1 MPYDIPTLPALIT
14 RTEAD
19 FERNAPDAL
28 RRSDAKAAARAHSGT
43 AFELYGYQQ
52 WIAKQSHPATC
63 DEENLLRWADWR
75 LEKGRTAAVA
85 ATGPIAVTGVSGSL
99 VDAGVVY
106 QYEDGRLYT
115 VTQTTTLVAGT
126 AVVPVTANDVGTI
139 GNLAGGT
146 LTAVSPVIGVNST
159 ATIGVGGIVGG
170 TDQETVEA
178 LRARVRQAFKN
189 PSKVGNGADF
199 VEWALEVPGV
209 TRAWPL
215 PRWMGPGTFGLA
227 FVRDADVSI
236 FPTPAQV
243 AEVQAHLDARRPV
256 TAEVYAFAPIDRVLN
271 FSIKLTPDSTALR
284 TAVTQSLAA
293 LINDEAGADSTLLIS
308 HIRGAIGNTAGE
320 TDHVLS
326 SPTADVVIANNEVGS
341 LGVIT
346 WL

>member
-85 ATGPIAVTGVSGSL
+85 ATGLITVTGTSGAL

-106 QYEDGRLYT
+106 RYEDGRLYT
-115 VTQTTTLVAGT
+115 VTQTTTLVASA
-126 AVVPVTANDVGTI
+126 AVVPVTSNDVGTI
-139 GNLAGGT
+139 GNLAGGS
-146 LTAVSPVIGVNST
+146 LTAISPVINVNST
-159 ATIGVGGIVGG
+159 ATIGVDGIVGG
-170 TDQETVEA
+170 TEQETVEA

-209 TRAWPL
+209 TRAWAL
-215 PRWMGPGTFGLA
+215 PRWMGPGTFGLT

-236 FPTPAQV
+236 FPTAAQV

-308 HIRGAIGNTAGE
+308 HIRGAINNTAGE
-320 TDHVLS
+320 TDHVLT
-326 SPTADVVIANNEVGS
+326 SPTADVVIAINEVGS

>member
-99 VDAGVVY
+99 VDVGVVY

-115 VTQTTTLVAGT
+115 VTQTTTLVAGA

-139 GNLAGGT
+139 GNLAAGT
-146 LTAVSPVIGVNST
+146 LTAVSPVVGVNST
-159 ATIGVGGIVGG
+159 ATIGVDGIVGG
-170 TDQETVEA
+170 TDQETVDA
-178 LRARVRQAFKN
+178 LRGRVRQAFKN
-189 PSKVGNGADF
+189 PSKVGNSADF
-199 VEWALEVPGV
+199 IEWALEVPGV
-209 TRAWPL
+209 TRAWAL
-215 PRWMGPGTFGLA
+215 PRWMGPGTFGLT

-308 HIRGAIGNTAGE
+308 HIRGAINNTAGE
-320 TDHVLS
+320 TDHVLT
-326 SPTADVVIANNEVGS
+326 SPNADVVIAINEVAS

>member
-28 RRSDAKAAARAHSGT
+28 RRSDAKAAARAHSGA

-75 LEKGRTAAVA
+75 LEKGRTDAVA
-85 ATGPIAVTGVSGSL
+85 AAGLIAVTGASGAL

-106 QYEDGRLYT
+106 QYEDGRRYT
-115 VTQTTTLVAGT
+115 VAQTTTLVAGA

-139 GNLAGGT
+139 GNLSGGT

-159 ATIGVGGIVGG
+159 ATIGVDGIVGG
-170 TDQETVEA
+170 TDQETVDA
-178 LRARVRQAFKN
+178 LRGRVRQAFKN
-189 PSKVGNGADF
+189 PSKVGNSADF
-199 VEWALEVPGV
+199 IEWALEVPGV
-209 TRAWPL
+209 TRAWAL
-215 PRWMGPGTFGLA
+215 PRWMGPGTFGLT

-308 HIRGAIGNTAGE
+308 HIRGAINNTAGE
-320 TDHVLS
+320 TDHVLT
-326 SPTADVVIANNEVGS
+326 SPNADVVIAINEVAS

>member
-1 MPYDIPTLPALIT
+1 MPRFFRLVHPVVVAAVL
-14 RTEAD
+14 EAD
-19 FERNAPDAL
+19 G
-28 RRSDAKAAARAHSGT
+28 AA
-43 AFELYGYQQ
+43 EQ
-52 WIAKQSHPATC
+52 
-63 DEENLLRWADWR
+63 
-75 LEKGRTAAVA
+75 
-85 ATGPIAVTGVSGSL
+85 L

-115 VTQTTTLVAGT
+115 VTQTTTLVAGA
-126 AVVPVTANDVGTI
+126 AVVPVRANDVGTI

-146 LTAVSPVIGVNST
+146 LTAVSPVVGVNST
-159 ATIGVGGIVGG
+159 AIIGVDGIVGG
-170 TDQETVEA
+170 TDQETVDA

-189 PSKVGNGADF
+189 PSKVGNSADF
-199 VEWALEVPGV
+199 IEWALEVPGV
-209 TRAWPL
+209 TRAWAL
-215 PRWMGPGTFGLA
+215 PRWMGPGTFGLT

-236 FPTPAQV
+236 YPTPAQV

-271 FSIKLTPDSTALR
+271 FTIKLTPDSTVLR
-284 TAVTQSLAA
+284 ASVTQSLAA
-293 LINDEAGADSTLLIS
+293 LIKDEAGADSTLLIS
-308 HIRGAIGNTAGE
+308 HIRGAITNTAGE

>member
-19 FERNAPDAL
+19 FERDAPDAL
-28 RRSDAKAAARAHSGT
+28 RRSDAKAAARAHSGA

-75 LEKGRTAAVA
+75 LEKGRTDAVA
-85 ATGPIAVTGVSGSL
+85 AAGLIAVTGASGAL

-106 QYEDGRLYT
+106 QYEDGRRYT
-115 VTQTTTLVAGT
+115 VAQTTTLVAGA

-139 GNLAGGT
+139 GNLAAGT

-159 ATIGVGGIVGG
+159 ATIGVDGIVGG
-170 TDQETVEA
+170 TDQETVDA
-178 LRARVRQAFKN
+178 LRGRVRQAFKN
-189 PSKVGNGADF
+189 PSKVGNSADF
-199 VEWALEVPGV
+199 IEWALEVPGV
-209 TRAWPL
+209 TRAWAL
-215 PRWMGPGTFGLA
+215 PRWMGPGTFGLT

-308 HIRGAIGNTAGE
+308 HIRGAINNTAGE
-320 TDHVLS
+320 TDHVLT
-326 SPTADVVIANNEVGS
+326 SPNADVVIAINEVAS

>member
-1 MPYDIPTLPALIT
+1 M
-14 RTEAD
+14 
-19 FERNAPDAL
+19 
-28 RRSDAKAAARAHSGT
+28 RRSDAKVAARAHSGT

-52 WIAKQSHPATC
+52 WIAKQAHPATC

-85 ATGPIAVTGVSGSL
+85 ATGPIAVTGVTGSL

-115 VTQTTTLVAGT
+115 VTQTTTLVAGA
-126 AVVPVTANDVGTI
+126 AVVPVRANDVGTI

-146 LTAVSPVIGVNST
+146 LTAVSPVVGVNST
-159 ATIGVGGIVGG
+159 AIIGVDGIVGG
-170 TDQETVEA
+170 TDQETVDA

-189 PSKVGNGADF
+189 PSKVGNSADF
-199 VEWALEVPGV
+199 IEWALEVPGV
-209 TRAWPL
+209 TRAWAL
-215 PRWMGPGTFGLA
+215 PRWMGPGTFGLT

-236 FPTPAQV
+236 YPAPAQV

-271 FSIKLTPDSTALR
+271 FTIKLTPDSTALR
-284 TAVTQSLAA
+284 ASVTQSLAA
-293 LINDEAGADSTLLIS
+293 LIKDEAGADSILLIS

-320 TDHVLS
+320 TDHVLFL
-326 SPTADVVIANNEVGS
+326 PTADVVIANNEVGS